1 MISINKANMET
12 KVCSRCG
19 QEKPLEEFIKN
30 AKIKSGYGSKC
41 KKCHNEICKA
51 YLDKKRAEKQLA
63 FPVKLE
69 KQVVDECESLNLAKL
84 PARVLISEL
93 RRRGYRGELE
103 LVTIQK
109 VVI

>member
-1 MISINKANMET
+1 MET
-12 KVCSRCG
+12 KVCTRCG
-19 QEKPLEEFIKN
+19 QEKPLEEFNKDSRKRDGL
-30 AKIKSGYGSKC
+30 ASHC
-41 KKCHNEICKA
+41 KECHNKICKA

-63 FPVKLE
+63 FPIKLE
-69 KQVVDECESLNLAKL
+69 KEVVNECESLNLDKL